1 MGNLL
6 SSTYVSAAESLTSP
20 EDSVYGSYGGAR
32 PRQPLWDQPTLPSPV
47 QSQQS
52 SLLQQ
57 QQLHSQHQPVVG
69 GPNLQPTV
77 STTSQNQPPMSS
89 LQKPVAGLLSQNQ
102 QQTGSQ
108 QAQKQQLLL
117 SQNQQPTASG
127 PSQKQQQ
134 PPAGLLSQKQPLP
147 TSLVSY
153 SRETTLPSLFS
164 IDHQVRDSQKLV
176 LNKGSGSAWI
186 PLCIRVHDF
195 PSSLCFK

>member
-1 MGNLL
+1 MESRNLSDTLTLKYNRDLL

-20 EDSVYGSYGGAR
+20 EDSVYGIYGGAR
-32 PRQPLWDQPTLPSPV
+32 PRQPLWGQPSLPSPV
-47 QSQQS
+47 PPQQS

-69 GPNLQPTV
+69 GPNQQPTV

-102 QQTGSQ
+102 QPTGSQ
-108 QAQKQQLLL
+108 QAQKQQLSTLL
-117 SQNQQPTASG
+117 SQNQQLTASE

-134 PPAGLLSQKQPLP
+134 PPAGLLSQKQPPP

-164 IDHQVRDSQKLV
+164 IDHQVRVSQ
-176 LNKGSGSAWI
+176 I
-186 PLCIRVHDF
+186 QRIRIRTDTR
-195 PSSLCFK
+195 